1 MYPLWARPARCAA
14 TTFYLRSGFFV
25 FRVNRRKV
33 RRPARE
39 LLPHHAFQCREAC
52 SCSRWRTSR
61 TTWPP
66 SHRREP
72 PRRYFSRMQAN
83 VREASM
89 PELSAT
95 EQPEQSNIVTW
106 KVISIGTAIVVVVF
120 LFLWL

>member
-1 MYPLWARPARCAA
+1 MYPLPARPARCAA
-14 TTFYLRSGFFV
+14 TTFYLRSGFFI
-25 FRVNRRKV
+25 FRVNRRKA

-39 LLPHHAFQCREAC
+39 LLPHNAFRCREAR
-52 SCSRWRTSR
+52 SCGSWRTSR
-61 TTWPP
+61 ATWPS
-66 SHRREP
+66 SHRRKL
-72 PRRYFSRMQAN
+72 PRRYRSRMQAN

-106 KVISIGTAIVVVVF
+106 KVISVGTAIVLVVF